1 MAKTETNV
9 STLKINRGTYAKVQ
23 ENLSSITENELII
36 TSDKNVPIP
45 TTNDNGKAVVV
56 NASGEYELGTIEAD
70 YPVHSYTAN
79 TTYTGDDLTQLRD
92 DITHF
97 RMIKIG
103 SDVYHC
109 IYAQTNATYWYVQ
122 TYNVSS
128 TIYMNKV
135 TIDYNTGSVSAITQS
150 EVTSGLPTTGG
161 TMTGAIKGPSGT
173 VLKDS
178 DNGDLLFKT
187 SMALN
192 LGKQTGSN
200 IYLKTDTNNHVY
212 HTKNT
217 TDYEILDASNTSA
230 NPTLSGGEATLSSL
244 KLNGTNYAVPTPH
257 TINTYT
263 LGALSEADQAK
274 IANDIANGYPIKVG
288 NTIYELFSDT
298 QYWVYWLSRVDGTYT
313 RGDYNKVSYSKTN
326 HQLSTNSGNDNIL
339 FSSDILSTLP
349 ISNGLTINGHTRK
362 FGTDSIGYRTTAP
375 TADNTSGYL
384 GIVQLTSEPATR
396 YNGYLYI
403 ITA

>member
-56 NASGEYELGTIEAD
+56 NASGEYELGNAGMSQSDAD
-70 YPVHSYTAN
+70 ARY
-79 TTYTGDDLTQLRD
+79 LQL
-92 DITHF
+92 
-97 RMIKIG
+97 
-103 SDVYHC
+103 S
-109 IYAQTNATYWYVQ
+109 
-122 TYNVSS
+122 
-128 TIYMNKV
+128 
-135 TIDYNTGSVSAITQS
+135 
-150 EVTSGLPTTGG
+150 GG
-161 TMTGAIKGPSGT
+161 TMNGNIKLGTSNKWILTSNSEAVVGVDANGRTCIGSSSPVYLRTMAGNSIFHSVGATDYT
-173 VLKDS
+173 VL
-178 DNGDLLFKT
+178 
-187 SMALN
+187 
-192 LGKQTGSN
+192 
-200 IYLKTDTNNHVY
+200 
-212 HTKNT
+212 
-217 TDYEILDASNTSA
+217 DANNTSA
-230 NPTLSGGEATLSSL
+230 NPTLSGGETTLSSL

-274 IANDIANGYPIKVG
+274 IAEDIAQGYPIKVG
-288 NTIYELFSDT
+288 NTVYELFSDT

-339 FSSDILSTLP
+339 FSSDILSSLP

-362 FGTDSIGYRTTAP
+362 LATDSIGFSTTAP

-384 GIVQLTSEPATR
+384 DIRVLTSEPATR
-396 YNGYLYI
+396 FNGYWYI
-403 ITA
+403 ILSSSNNGNGGGGAN